1 MTQSNFLGIPHTGHD
16 KTDGWVHKGEHWLEH
31 SAEDAADT
39 LDEGASEI
47 VDTAVAAVH
56 AALSTIGTDAL
67 KSLLISIWGLAEHVA
82 PNKTSEIPIIPFT
95 VFTPGI
101 GLELNI
107 RDNLATIRKYA
118 RQPPHGQRE
127 YIAMLHE
134 LADDEY
140 AIVHLPNGVGKIP
153 VKIQM
158 IDREIEKLPIMRRL
172 GRAGTKFRMELRS
185 VNWPRRCPPYRA
197 AAGIFVTRRLR

>member
-1 MTQSNFLGIPHTGHD
+1 MTPSNFLGIPHTGHD

-31 SAEDAADT
+31 SADEAADT
-39 LDEGASEI
+39 LDEGAGEI

-56 AALSTIGTDAL
+56 AALSTIGTDTLRAL
-67 KSLLISIWGLAEHVA
+67 LHSLLGLAEHVA
-82 PNKTSEIPIIPFT
+82 PNRSSEIPIIPFT

-101 GLELNI
+101 GLSINI
-107 RDNLATIRKYA
+107 RDNLGTIRRWA
-118 RQPPHGQRE
+118 DHPPHDRRG
-127 YIAMLHE
+127 YLAMLRE

-158 IDREIEKLPIMRRL
+158 IDQEIEKLL
-172 GRAGTKFRMELRS
+172 
-185 VNWPRRCPPYRA
+185 
-197 AAGIFVTRRLR
+197 

>member
-1 MTQSNFLGIPHTGHD
+1 MNLESTFLGIPHTGHD
-16 KTDGWVHKGEHWLEH
+16 RTDGWVHKGKHWLEH
-31 SAEDAADT
+31 TADETADT
-39 LDEGASEI
+39 LDEGATEI

-56 AALSTIGTDAL
+56 AALSMVGTDAL

-127 YIAMLHE
+127 YIAMLRE

-140 AIVHLPNGVGKIP
+140 VIVHLPNGVGKIP
-153 VKIQM
+153 VQIQA
-158 IDREIEKLPIMRRL
+158 IDREIEKLL
-172 GRAGTKFRMELRS
+172 
-185 VNWPRRCPPYRA
+185 
-197 AAGIFVTRRLR
+197 